1 MVLKLVAQALKGEN
15 EVCVA
20 TFSADFLIGRIWVKI
35 MMKDS
40 FLMSPVGKLELT
52 FMKLYS
58 LI

>member
-1 MVLKLVAQALKGEN
+1 MILKLMAQALKGEN

-20 TFSADFLIGRIWVKI
+20 SFSADCLISRIRVKM
-35 MMKDS
+35 MMKDG
-40 FLMSPVGKLELT
+40 FLMSPVGELELT

>member
-20 TFSADFLIGRIWVKI
+20 TFSADCLIGRIWVKI